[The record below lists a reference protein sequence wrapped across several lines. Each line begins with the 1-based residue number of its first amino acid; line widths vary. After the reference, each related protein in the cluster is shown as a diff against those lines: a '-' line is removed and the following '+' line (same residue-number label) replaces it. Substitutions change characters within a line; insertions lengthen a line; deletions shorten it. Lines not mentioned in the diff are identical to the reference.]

1 MSFLDALKVSG
12 SALAAERLR
21 IDLASSN
28 LANAESTRT
37 PEGGPYRRRDPVFRA
52 TALDTGFGSE
62 LERAL
67 RGVSVQKVVIDARP
81 PREVF
86 DPSHPDAD
94 GDGIVRLP
102 NVSLVEELANLQ
114 NAARSY
120 EANIAAIN
128 AGRDMALRALRIGKS

>member
-1 MSFLDALKVSG
+1 MSFLDALRVSG
-12 SALAAERLR
+12 SALSAERLR

-52 TALDTGFGSE
+52 APLDGGFGSE
-62 LERAL
+62 LDRAL
-67 RGVSVQKVVIDARP
+67 RGVSVEKIVVDARP

-94 GDGIVRLP
+94 RDGIVRLP
-102 NVSLVEELANLQ
+102 NVSLVEEMANLQ

-128 AGRDMALRALRIGKS
+128 AGRDMAMRALRIGRS

>member
-1 MSFLDALKVSG
+1 MSFLDALRVSG

-37 PEGGPYRRRDPVFRA
+37 PEGGPYRRRDPVFKA
-52 TALDTGFGSE
+52 TPLEGGFGSE
-62 LERAL
+62 LARAL
-67 RGVSVQKVVIDARP
+67 RGVSIERVVTDPRP

-94 GDGIVRLP
+94 RDGIVRLP
-102 NVSLVEELANLQ
+102 NVSLVEEMANLQ

-128 AGRDMALRALRIGKS
+128 AGRDMALRALRIGRS

>member
-1 MSFLDALKVSG
+1 MSFLDALRVSG

-37 PEGGPYRRRDPVFRA
+37 PEGGPYRRRDPVFKA
-52 TALDTGFGSE
+52 TALEGGFGSE
-62 LERAL
+62 LARAL
-67 RGVSVQKVVIDARP
+67 RGVSVEKVVIDERP

-94 GDGIVRLP
+94 RDGIVRLP
-102 NVSLVEELANLQ
+102 NVSLVEEMANLQ

-128 AGRDMALRALRIGKS
+128 AGRDMALRALRIGRS